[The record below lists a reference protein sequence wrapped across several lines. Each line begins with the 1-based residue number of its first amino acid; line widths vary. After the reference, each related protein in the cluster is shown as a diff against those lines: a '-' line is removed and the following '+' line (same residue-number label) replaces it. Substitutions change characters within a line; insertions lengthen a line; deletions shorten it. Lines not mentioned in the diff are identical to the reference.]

1 VPQTQIRQPQE
12 QAKGGQISQA
22 IPMNGQGPQLQGDGI
37 NFGVN
42 QHRRIVPA
50 QAVGLARAVT
60 VFTTF
65 ISIVKFEIKSLNPL
79 NIRNQTIQRDTMTQ
93 DTMTESDAINRRS
106 RNITEGVARAPN
118 RSMYYAMGYEAED
131 FKKPMVG
138 VANGHSTITPC
149 NSGLQKLADAAI
161 NAIEEA
167 GGNAQVFGTPT
178 ISDGMAMG
186 TEGMKYSLVSRE
198 VISDCIET
206 CVQGQWMD
214 GVLVIGGCDK
224 NMPGGL
230 MGMLRAN
237 VPSIYV
243 YGGTILPGH
252 YKGQDLNI
260 VSVFEAVGEH
270 AAGRMSDEDLLQIE
284 RRAVP
289 GPGSCGGMYTANTM
303 SSALEALGMSLPYS
317 STMANVHDE
326 KTDSAK
332 ASAKVLIEAIKK
344 NLKPRDIVTKEAIEN
359 AVAVIM
365 ATGGSTNA
373 VLHFLAIAHTA
384 GVEWTIDDFERIRQ
398 KTPVLCDLK
407 PSGKYLAV
415 DLHKAGGIPQV
426 MKTLLAAGLLNGDCI
441 TISGQ
446 TITEVLQDVPAV
458 PRADQDV
465 IRPISNPLYTHGHLA
480 VLKGNLSP
488 EGCVAKITGLKNPVM
503 TGPARVFDDEQT
515 AMTAI
520 LGGKIKAGDV
530 MVLRYLGPKGG
541 PGMPEMLAPTG
552 ALVGAGLG
560 ESVGL
565 ITDGR
570 FSGGTWGMVVGHVA
584 PEAAAGGNI
593 AFIKENDSI
602 TIDAKQLLLQLNIS
616 DEELAARKVGWKA
629 PLPRYTRGVQAKFAF
644 NASSASK
651 GAVLDDY

>member
-1 VPQTQIRQPQE
+1 MATEPV
-12 QAKGGQISQA
+12 
-22 IPMNGQGPQLQGDGI
+22 
-37 NFGVN
+37 V
-42 QHRRIVPA
+42 
-50 QAVGLARAVT
+50 
-60 VFTTF
+60 
-65 ISIVKFEIKSLNPL
+65 LNP
-79 NIRNQTIQRDTMTQ
+79 
-93 DTMTESDAINRRS
+93 RS
-106 RNITEGVARAPN
+106 KNITEGKSRAPN
-118 RSMYYAMGYEAED
+118 RSMYYAMGYEADD

-161 NAIEEA
+161 EAIEGG

-178 ISDGMAMG
+178 ISDGMSMG

-214 GVLVIGGCDK
+214 GVIVIGGCDK

-237 VPSIYV
+237 VPAIFV

-252 YKGQDLNI
+252 YQGKDLNI
-260 VSVFEAVGEH
+260 VSVFEAVGEN
-270 AAGRMSDEDLLQIE
+270 AAGRLSDEDLLEIE

-303 SSALEALGMSLPYS
+303 SSAFEALGISLPYS
-317 STMANVHDE
+317 STMANPHDE
-326 KTDSAK
+326 KVDSTRE
-332 ASAKVLIEAIKK
+332 SARVLLEAIKK
-344 NLKPRDIVTKEAIEN
+344 DLKPRDIVTRKSIEN

-373 VLHFLAIAHTA
+373 VLHFLAIAHAA
-384 GVEWTIDDFERIRQ
+384 GVDWTIDDFERVRQ

-415 DLHKAGGIPQV
+415 DLHRAGGIPQV
-426 MKTLLAAGLLNGDCI
+426 MKILLTAGLLHGDCVTI
-441 TISGQ
+441 TGQ
-446 TITEVLQDVPAV
+446 TIAEVLQNVAAT

-465 IRPISNPLYTHGHLA
+465 IRPMSNPMYKQGHLA
-480 VLKGNLSP
+480 ILKGNLAP
-488 EGCVAKITGLKNPVM
+488 EGCVAKITGLKNPVI
-503 TGPARVFDDEQT
+503 TGPARVFDDEQSGL
-515 AMTAI
+515 AAI
-520 LGGKIKAGDV
+520 LAGKIVAGDV

-552 ALVGAGLG
+552 ALVGQGLG

-584 PEAAAGGNI
+584 PEAAVGGTI
-593 AFIKENDSI
+593 AFIQEGDSV
-602 TIDAKQLLLQLNIS
+602 TIDAHRLLLQLNVS
-616 DEELAARKVGWKA
+616 EEEIARRRAAWTA
-629 PLPRYTRGVQAKFAF
+629 PKPRYTRGVQAKFAF
-644 NASSASK
+644 NACTASK
-651 GAVLDDY
+651 GAVLDNY

>member
-1 VPQTQIRQPQE
+1 MATEPV
-12 QAKGGQISQA
+12 
-22 IPMNGQGPQLQGDGI
+22 
-37 NFGVN
+37 V
-42 QHRRIVPA
+42 
-50 QAVGLARAVT
+50 
-60 VFTTF
+60 
-65 ISIVKFEIKSLNPL
+65 LNP
-79 NIRNQTIQRDTMTQ
+79 
-93 DTMTESDAINRRS
+93 RS
-106 RNITEGVARAPN
+106 KNITEGKSRAPN
-118 RSMYYAMGYEAED
+118 RSMYYAMGYEADD

-161 NAIEEA
+161 EAIEGG

-178 ISDGMAMG
+178 ISDGMSMG

-214 GVLVIGGCDK
+214 GVIVIGGCDK

-237 VPSIYV
+237 VPAIFV

-252 YKGQDLNI
+252 YQGKDLNI
-260 VSVFEAVGEH
+260 VSVFEAVGEN
-270 AAGRMSDEDLLQIE
+270 AAGRLSDEDLLEIE

-303 SSALEALGMSLPYS
+303 SSAFEALGISLPYS
-317 STMANVHDE
+317 STMANPHDE
-326 KTDSAK
+326 KVDSTRE
-332 ASAKVLIEAIKK
+332 SARVLLEAIKK
-344 NLKPRDIVTKEAIEN
+344 DLKPRDIVTRKSIEN

-373 VLHFLAIAHTA
+373 VLHFLAIAHAA
-384 GVEWTIDDFERIRQ
+384 GVDWTIDDFERVRQ

-415 DLHKAGGIPQV
+415 DLHRAGGIPQV
-426 MKTLLAAGLLNGDCI
+426 MKILLTAGLLHGDCVTI
-441 TISGQ
+441 TGQ
-446 TITEVLQDVPAV
+446 TISEVLQNVAAT

-465 IRPISNPLYTHGHLA
+465 IRSMSNPMYKQGHLA
-480 VLKGNLSP
+480 ILKGNLAP
-488 EGCVAKITGLKNPVM
+488 EGCVAKITGLKNPVI
-503 TGPARVFDDEQT
+503 TGPARVFDDEQSGL
-515 AMTAI
+515 AAI
-520 LGGKIKAGDV
+520 LAGKIVAGDV

-552 ALVGAGLG
+552 ALVGQGLG

-584 PEAAAGGNI
+584 PEAAVGGTI
-593 AFIKENDSI
+593 AFIQEGDSV
-602 TIDAKQLLLQLNIS
+602 TIDAHRLLLQLNVR
-616 DEELAARKVGWKA
+616 EEEIARRRAAWTA
-629 PLPRYTRGVQAKFAF
+629 PKPRYTRGVQAKFAF
-644 NASSASK
+644 NACTASK
-651 GAVLDDY
+651 GAVLDNY

>member
-1 VPQTQIRQPQE
+1 
-12 QAKGGQISQA
+12 
-22 IPMNGQGPQLQGDGI
+22 
-37 NFGVN
+37 
-42 QHRRIVPA
+42 
-50 QAVGLARAVT
+50 VT

-465 IRPISNPLYTHGHLA
+465 IRPISNPVYTHGHLA